1 MTDSQQYP
9 GNPGINGDDTSRS
22 QDTSYVAASGSEQ
35 GDAPDTPN
43 TSGDTQQPYA
53 PYAGSYA
60 QQQPIGQTQ
69 QTQQPGPSEQ
79 PEQPI
84 QPQQPQYGTPEYGQQ
99 IPSYGQQ
106 APQYTGAQQYADAP
120 NYSQQQYA
128 PGYGGGQPSGPG
140 FSPAG
145 VPPLNKPY
153 YGCPFPEAIKR
164 FFQKY
169 IVFKGR
175 ASKSKFWW
183 VILGCAIVSM
193 VLGGYNGVNGTRMS
207 WLSDLWN
214 LAIFI
219 PSLAIFVRRLH
230 DSNKSGWWAVLPY
243 GLIFLAGLFG
253 GIIAAQAIAFRA
265 AYTVTG
271 TPRVGS
277 GMIVWGLLAGLCGI
291 GALASS
297 IVFGV
302 ARSNPAGARYDDDFQ
317 AQQTGYPGGYAGYA
331 GYAQGQPANGQQAYG
346 QQQYGQ
352 PYAPYAPDQQAPYG
366 QNQQPYANPAQ
377 DSYQPQ
383 GGYTGNA
390 ENAENGTY
398 SGNAESQ
405 PTPGYSQPTGEP
417 ADNQSN
423 GNGSSDSTG
432 TTN

>member
-1 MTDSQQYP
+1 
-9 GNPGINGDDTSRS
+9 
-22 QDTSYVAASGSEQ
+22 
-35 GDAPDTPN
+35 
-43 TSGDTQQPYA
+43 
-53 PYAGSYA
+53 
-60 QQQPIGQTQ
+60 
-69 QTQQPGPSEQ
+69 
-79 PEQPI
+79 
-84 QPQQPQYGTPEYGQQ
+84 
-99 IPSYGQQ
+99 
-106 APQYTGAQQYADAP
+106 
-120 NYSQQQYA
+120 
-128 PGYGGGQPSGPG
+128 
-140 FSPAG
+140 
-145 VPPLNKPY
+145 
-153 YGCPFPEAIKR
+153 
-164 FFQKY
+164 
-169 IVFKGR
+169 
-175 ASKSKFWW
+175 
-183 VILGCAIVSM
+183 
-193 VLGGYNGVNGTRMS
+193 
-207 WLSDLWN
+207 
-214 LAIFI
+214 
-219 PSLAIFVRRLH
+219 
-230 DSNKSGWWAVLPY
+230 
-243 GLIFLAGLFG
+243 
-253 GIIAAQAIAFRA
+253 
-265 AYTVTG
+265 
-271 TPRVGS
+271 
-277 GMIVWGLLAGLCGI
+277 MIVWGLLAGLCGI

>member
-9 GNPGINGDDTSRS
+9 GNPGINGDDASRS
-22 QDTSYVAASGSEQ
+22 QDTSYAAASSSEQ
-35 GDAPDTPN
+35 SDAPDTPD
-43 TSGDTQQPYA
+43 TSSDTQQPYA
-53 PYAGSYA
+53 SYAGSYA

-69 QTQQPGPSEQ
+69 PGPSEQ
-79 PEQPI
+79 SEQPI

-153 YGCPFPEAIKR
+153 YGCPFPEAVKR

-175 ASKSKFWW
+175 ASKSEFWW
-183 VILGCAIVSM
+183 VVLGCAIVSM

-230 DSNKSGWWAVLPY
+230 DSNKSGWWAALPY
-243 GLIFLAGLFG
+243 GLFFFTGLFG
-253 GIIAAQAIAFRA
+253 GIVMAQTLMRA
-265 AYTVTG
+265 RYGAMDMSK
-271 TPRVGS
+271 PSS
-277 GMIVWGLLAGLCGI
+277 GIIVMGLLTGLCVI
-291 GALASS
+291 GALASF
-297 IVFGV
+297 IALGV

-331 GYAQGQPANGQQAYG
+331 QGQPANGQQAYG
-346 QQQYGQ
+346 QQQYGE
-352 PYAPYAPDQQAPYG
+352 PYAPYAPSQQAPYG
-366 QNQQPYANPAQ
+366 QNQQPYDNPAQ
-377 DSYQPQ
+377 DPYQPQ
-383 GGYTGNA
+383 SGYT
-390 ENAENGTY
+390 ENAGNGTY

-405 PTPGYSQPTGEP
+405 PTPGHSQPTGEP

>member
-1 MTDSQQYP
+1 MLLRLAP
-9 GNPGINGDDTSRS
+9 SRA
-22 QDTSYVAASGSEQ
+22 TLR
-35 GDAPDTPN
+35 TLR

-60 QQQPIGQTQ
+60 QQSEQPLGQTQ

-79 PEQPI
+79 SEQPI

-175 ASKSKFWW
+175 ASKSEFWW

-243 GLIFLAGLFG
+243 GLFFFTGLFG
-253 GIIAAQAIAFRA
+253 GIVMAQTLMRA
-265 AYTVTG
+265 
-271 TPRVGS
+271 RIHCHRHSKSRLWNDCVGS
-277 GMIVWGLLAGLCGI
+277 ARWVVRHRSLGVLHRVWRREI
-291 GALASS
+291 ESRRRAL
-297 IVFGV
+297 
-302 ARSNPAGARYDDDFQ
+302 
-317 AQQTGYPGGYAGYA
+317 
-331 GYAQGQPANGQQAYG
+331 
-346 QQQYGQ
+346 
-352 PYAPYAPDQQAPYG
+352 
-366 QNQQPYANPAQ
+366 
-377 DSYQPQ
+377 
-383 GGYTGNA
+383 
-390 ENAENGTY
+390 
-398 SGNAESQ
+398 
-405 PTPGYSQPTGEP
+405 
-417 ADNQSN
+417 
-423 GNGSSDSTG
+423 
-432 TTN
+432 

>member
-9 GNPGINGDDTSRS
+9 GNPGINGDDASRS
-22 QDTSYVAASGSEQ
+22 QDTSYAAASSSEQ
-35 GDAPDTPN
+35 GNAPDT
-43 TSGDTQQPYA
+43 SGDAQQPYT

-60 QQQPIGQTQ
+60 QQQPLGQTQ
-69 QTQQPGPSEQ
+69 
-79 PEQPI
+79 PEQTGASGQPV

-106 APQYTGAQQYADAP
+106 APQYTGAPQYADAP

-145 VPPLNKPY
+145 VPPLNRPY

-175 ASKSKFWW
+175 ASKSEFWW
-183 VILGCAIVSM
+183 V
-193 VLGGYNGVNGTRMS
+193 VLGNVGVSLVISILNSISGDRMS
-207 WLSDLWN
+207 WLSNLW
-214 LAIFI
+214 
-219 PSLAIFVRRLH
+219 SLAILVPFIALFVRRLH
-230 DSNKSGWWAVLPY
+230 DSNKSGWWAALPY
-243 GLIFLAGLFG
+243 GLIFLTGLLG
-253 GIIAAQAIAFRA
+253 GIIAAQAIASRA

-291 GALASS
+291 GALASF

-302 ARSNPAGARYDDDFQ
+302 ANSNPAGARYDDDFQ
-317 AQQTGYPGGYAGYA
+317 AQQTGYPIGYPQ
-331 GYAQGQPANGQQAYG
+331 AQPYNGQQAYG
-346 QQQYGQ
+346 Q
-352 PYAPYAPDQQAPYG
+352 PYAPDQSPND
-366 QNQQPYANPAQ
+366 QNQQSYANPAQ
-377 DSYQPQ
+377 DPYQPQ
-383 GGYTGNA
+383 SGYT
-390 ENAENGTY
+390 ENAGNGTY